1 MSDVKAHNSRIIY
14 EWKKKIKVNSLISQ
28 MRKLRPIAFIS
39 IQTCFLFC
47 FFPITTSLFIKAQH
61 SVQQR
66 ALTVVYSQP
75 NFSIS

>member
-1 MSDVKAHNSRIIY
+1 MLRLIILESYMNGKKNQSQLPYFIDEKTEAYSIHFNSDLFS
-14 EWKKKIKVNSLISQ
+14 
-28 MRKLRPIAFIS
+28 
-39 IQTCFLFC
+39 FL